1 LEGTHTAGCTMEG
14 VTSYTDHNVG
24 LFDCRYKSRIQVP
37 ELVEQYMRGETKLDD
52 YITHTM
58 KFDEINEA
66 FDLLHSGKCLRTVL
80 SFD

>member
-1 LEGTHTAGCTMEG
+1 MEGTHTNRCIMQR
-14 VTSYTDHNVG
+14 VTSCDDFFWF
-24 LFDCRYKSRIQVP
+24 LACRYKSRIQVP

>member
-1 LEGTHTAGCTMEG
+1 LEGTHTAGCIVEG
-14 VTSYTDHNVG
+14 VTSCTEHNFGV
-24 LFDCRYKSRIQVP
+24 FVCRYKSRIQVP